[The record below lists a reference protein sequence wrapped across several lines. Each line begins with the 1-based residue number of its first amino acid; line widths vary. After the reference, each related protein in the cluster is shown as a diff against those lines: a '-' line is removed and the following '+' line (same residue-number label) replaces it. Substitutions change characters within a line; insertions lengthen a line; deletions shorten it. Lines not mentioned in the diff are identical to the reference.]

1 VSAAGWR
8 LQELLEAIA
17 DPFFVLDGRQR
28 CHFANTA
35 AALLIGPRSS
45 SKFGLSAP
53 GALSNL
59 HDPHHLDAVRRSV
72 VDRAPGTCRLVGA
85 GGRVYRA
92 YIRPLRRGAAVL
104 CREVTRVDHRKGH
117 S

>member
-1 VSAAGWR
+1 MPNDSPATPLVSAAAGR

-35 AALLIGPRSS
+35 AASLIGPRS

-53 GALSNL
+53 GGFSNL
-59 HDPHHLDAVRRSV
+59 HDPHLLAAVRRSV

-92 YIRPLRRGAAVL
+92 YIRPLRRGAAV
-104 CREVTRVDHRKGH
+104 
-117 S
+117 